1 MHHVSIIL
9 YAFFFSKL
17 VFEFN
22 IVLIGILLDNFQLQ
36 NIMFSFFT
44 KNAYLL
50 TVQITLD
57 DYNCR

>member
-9 YAFFFSKL
+9 DAFFFSKL

>member
-36 NIMFSFFT
+36 NIVLIFH
-44 KNAYLL
+44 KKCLL
-50 TVQITLD
+50 VNGA
-57 DYNCR
+57 DYSWWL